1 MSQAAKIYS
10 ANVREIRRH
19 FYELED
25 RLPRPWLRDKVS
37 AVEFDQRRSA
47 IRAEMERCIER
58 ERAVYRQNA
67 AEERSTLR
75 RDLSVETERRLL
87 GRGVVVLGVA
97 DAGYS
102 VWDNGAYRVW
112 TRDDFETA
120 AAS

>member
-58 ERAVYRQNA
+58 ERAAYRQNA
-67 AEERSTLR
+67 ADERSRLR
-75 RDLSVETERRLL
+75 RDLSEETDRRLL

-102 VWDNGAYRVW
+102 VWDNGAYRVC
-112 TRDDFETA
+112 TRDEV
-120 AAS
+120 SRL